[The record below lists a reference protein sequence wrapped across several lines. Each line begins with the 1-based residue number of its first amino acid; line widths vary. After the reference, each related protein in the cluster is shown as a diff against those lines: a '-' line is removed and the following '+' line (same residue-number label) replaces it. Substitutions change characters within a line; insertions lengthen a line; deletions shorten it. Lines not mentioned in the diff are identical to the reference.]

1 MRNKI
6 FKGLTALVFT
16 VMIFAL
22 NVSASGTVF
31 SVLYSDP
38 SKKEVN
44 ISVSTDTVKEIG
56 GIDISVSYNSSDWE
70 LVKNSEKCGLKKG
83 MITAQKGYVR
93 VLWDTTEKTEISDVI
108 MTASFKKLN
117 ENAAVDDIKVTVNDY
132 YDNTVEMN
140 DIPYDINYSM
150 SDNVRKISNISIP
163 LIIIAVIIVLL
174 VGAML
179 FFMKKY
185 KISFK
190 DLVGA
195 IKSEFSKNKTKKR
208 IKETKEENS

>member
-1 MRNKI
+1 M
-6 FKGLTALVFT
+6 TAIVFT

-108 MTASFKKLN
+108 LTASFKKLN
-117 ENAAVDDIKVTVNDY
+117 ENAAVDDINITVNDY

-150 SDNVRKISNISIP
+150 SDNVRKISSVSIP

>member
-6 FKGLTALVFT
+6 FKGLTVLVFT

-195 IKSEFSKNKTKKR
+195 IKSEFSKNKTKK
-208 IKETKEENS
+208 E

>member
-195 IKSEFSKNKTKKR
+195 IKSELSKNKTKKR

>member
-44 ISVSTDTVKEIG
+44 ISVSTDNVKEIG

>member
-6 FKGLTALVFT
+6 FKGLTAIVFT

-174 VGAML
+174 VGVML

-195 IKSEFSKNKTKKR
+195 IKSEFSKNKTKK
-208 IKETKEENS
+208 E

>member
-140 DIPYDINYSM
+140 DIPYDINYSL
-150 SDNVRKISNISIP
+150 SDNVRKISNMSIP

>member
-1 MRNKI
+1 MKSKI
-6 FKGLTALVFT
+6 LKLLSGIIA

-38 SKKEVN
+38 AKKEVN

-108 MTASFKKLN
+108 LTASFKKLN
-117 ENAAVDDIKVTVNDY
+117 ENAAVDDINITVNDY

-150 SDNVRKISNISIP
+150 SDNVRKISSVSIP

-174 VGAML
+174 AGAIL

-185 KISFK
+185 MISFK
-190 DLVGA
+190 DLAGV
-195 IKSEFSKNKTKKR
+195 IKSELSKNKTKKR
-208 IKETKEENS
+208 IKETEEENS

>member
-1 MRNKI
+1 M
-6 FKGLTALVFT
+6 
-16 VMIFAL
+16 
-22 NVSASGTVF
+22 
-31 SVLYSDP
+31 
-38 SKKEVN
+38 SKYFI
-44 ISVSTDTVKEIG
+44 IS
-56 GIDISVSYNSSDWE
+56 
-70 LVKNSEKCGLKKG
+70 KKG

-132 YDNTVEMN
+132 YDNTVDMN

-195 IKSEFSKNKTKKR
+195 IKGEFTKTKQR
-208 IKETKEENS
+208 KE

>member
-1 MRNKI
+1 MKSKI
-6 FKGLTALVFT
+6 LKLLSGIIA

-38 SKKEVN
+38 AKKEVN

-108 MTASFKKLN
+108 LTASFKKLN
-117 ENAAVDDIKVTVNDY
+117 ENAAVDDINITVNDY

-150 SDNVRKISNISIP
+150 SDNVRKISSVSIP

-174 VGAML
+174 AGAIL

-190 DLVGA
+190 DLAGV
-195 IKSEFSKNKTKKR
+195 IKSELSKNKTKKR
-208 IKETKEENS
+208 IKETEEENS

>member
-6 FKGLTALVFT
+6 FKGLTAIVFT

>member
-1 MRNKI
+1 MRNKMLKLMSGI
-6 FKGLTALVFT
+6 IIAVT
-16 VMIFAL
+16 VFAL

-38 SKKEVN
+38 AKKEVN

-108 MTASFKKLN
+108 LTASFKKLN
-117 ENAAVDDIKVTVNDY
+117 ENAAVDDINITVNDY

-150 SDNVRKISNISIP
+150 SDNVRKISSVSIP

-174 VGAML
+174 AGAML

-190 DLVGA
+190 DLAGV
-195 IKSEFSKNKTKKR
+195 IKSELSKNKTKKR
-208 IKETKEENS
+208 IKETEEENS

>member
-6 FKGLTALVFT
+6 FKGLTAIVFT

-22 NVSASGTVF
+22 NVSAFGTVF

-195 IKSEFSKNKTKKR
+195 IKSELSKNKTKKR

>member
-195 IKSEFSKNKTKKR
+195 IKSEFSKNKTKK
-208 IKETKEENS
+208 E

>member
-6 FKGLTALVFT
+6 FKGLTVFVFT

-195 IKSEFSKNKTKKR
+195 IKSELSKNKTKKR

>member
-150 SDNVRKISNISIP
+150 SDNVRKISNMSIP

>member
-6 FKGLTALVFT
+6 FKGLTVFVFT

-195 IKSEFSKNKTKKR
+195 IKGEFTKTKQR
-208 IKETKEENS
+208 KE

>member
-6 FKGLTALVFT
+6 FKGLTAFVFT

-22 NVSASGTVF
+22 NISASGTVF

-44 ISVSTDTVKEIG
+44 ISVSTDTVKGIG

>member
-174 VGAML
+174 AGAML

>member
-6 FKGLTALVFT
+6 FKGLTVFVFT

-179 FFMKKY
+179 FCMKKY

-195 IKSEFSKNKTKKR
+195 IKGEFTKTKQR
-208 IKETKEENS
+208 KE

>member
-6 FKGLTALVFT
+6 FKGLTAIVFT

-208 IKETKEENS
+208 IIETKEENS

>member
-6 FKGLTALVFT
+6 FKGLTAIIFT

-140 DIPYDINYSM
+140 DIPYDINYSL

-208 IKETKEENS
+208 IIETKEENS

>member
-6 FKGLTALVFT
+6 LKLMSGIIILVT
-16 VMIFAL
+16 VFAL

-38 SKKEVN
+38 TKKEVN

-108 MTASFKKLN
+108 LTASFKKLN
-117 ENAAVDDIKVTVNDY
+117 ENAAVDDINITVNDY

-150 SDNVRKISNISIP
+150 SDNVRKISSVSIP
-163 LIIIAVIIVLL
+163 LIVIAVIIVLL
-174 VGAML
+174 AGAML

-190 DLVGA
+190 DLAGV
-195 IKSEFSKNKTKKR
+195 IKSELSKNKTKKR
-208 IKETKEENS
+208 IKETEEENS

>member
-174 VGAML
+174 AGAML

-190 DLVGA
+190 DLAGV
-195 IKSEFSKNKTKKR
+195 IKSELSKNKTKKR
-208 IKETKEENS
+208 IKETEEENS

>member
-6 FKGLTALVFT
+6 FKGLTVLVFT

>member
-44 ISVSTDTVKEIG
+44 ISVSTDTVMEIG

>member
-93 VLWDTTEKTEISDVI
+93 ILWDTTEKTEISDVI

>member
-1 MRNKI
+1 M
-6 FKGLTALVFT
+6 
-16 VMIFAL
+16 
-22 NVSASGTVF
+22 
-31 SVLYSDP
+31 
-38 SKKEVN
+38 
-44 ISVSTDTVKEIG
+44 
-56 GIDISVSYNSSDWE
+56 
-70 LVKNSEKCGLKKG
+70 
-83 MITAQKGYVR
+83 R

-195 IKSEFSKNKTKKR
+195 IKGEFTKTKQR
-208 IKETKEENS
+208 KE

>member
-6 FKGLTALVFT
+6 FKGLTVFVFT

-195 IKSEFSKNKTKKR
+195 IKSELTKNKTKKR

>member
-195 IKSEFSKNKTKKR
+195 IKSELTKNKTKKR

>member
-195 IKSEFSKNKTKKR
+195 IKSELTKNKTKKR
-208 IKETKEENS
+208 IKETEEENS

>member
-140 DIPYDINYSM
+140 DIPYDINYSL

-185 KISFK
+185 KMSFK

-208 IKETKEENS
+208 IKETEEENS